1 MSIWTETME
10 STVYRLVKFV
20 NSYDVHYIC
29 PTCTEKYIRED
40 YYEEDSIPLG
50 RAYVAA
56 ILDGLA
62 IAQRGFEIA
71 STCVATL
78 GGPTGKELL
87 SVQDNREVFESVR
100 VSGKKLEELTRYAYN
115 RFSQVYYD
123 TLMVSFPNEDFQS
136 CHANMQLAEKFE
148 MNTNFLERISKSP
161 TLADDR
167 VKLIFDNCRDI
178 SHQCTY

>member
-1 MSIWTETME
+1 MLLAWFQFLPDDMSIWTETTE

-29 PTCTEKYIRED
+29 ATRTEKYIRED

-62 IAQRGFEIA
+62 VAQRGFEIA

-100 VSGKKLEELTRYAYN
+100 VSGKKLEELTRDALN
-115 RFSQVYYD
+115 RFNQVRED
-123 TLMVSFPNEDFQS
+123 TVVVSFPNEGFQS
-136 CHANMQLAEKFE
+136 CLMQTCSWQR
-148 MNTNFLERISKSP
+148 N
-161 TLADDR
+161 
-167 VKLIFDNCRDI
+167 
-178 SHQCTY
+178 